1 MIQRE
6 NKEEEYLGVAE
17 NTKRTDEEWMTSPRS
32 EIIPDPM
39 SHLFR
44 FTT

>member
-1 MIQRE
+1 MIQKE

-17 NTKRTDEEWMTSPRS
+17 NTKRTDKEWMTSPRS